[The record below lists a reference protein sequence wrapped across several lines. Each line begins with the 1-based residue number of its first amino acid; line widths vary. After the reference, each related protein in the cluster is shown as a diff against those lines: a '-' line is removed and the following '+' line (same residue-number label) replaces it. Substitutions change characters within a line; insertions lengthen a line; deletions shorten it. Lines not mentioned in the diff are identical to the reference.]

1 MSLKPCPSEGFS
13 PVDFMKPLIKLLFVA
28 SVPAWSGPLGAQTL
42 DWASPVGTDIVD
54 SRGNPIDSLFVIE
67 IGAFVDGFTP
77 DETNVDTWFANWRV
91 FDQAVYNPTLMYFTS
106 VASMNDDGTSGS
118 PHSTSGFSFEGLD
131 AFLWIR
137 RGDLPVEGNEW
148 LLTRAV
154 STDPSKNWVFPEAVP
169 GCCDNEPN
177 LQWSVSD
184 LDGDDIPE
192 WGSQGGVPGSGVFT
206 VTGSYT
212 LQTYTFVPEPSSLAF
227 AALSAGLLLRRRRH

>member
-1 MSLKPCPSEGFS
+1 
-13 PVDFMKPLIKLLFVA
+13 MKPFNKLLLITGV
-28 SVPAWSGPLGAQTL
+28 SVLAGSAVGQTL

-54 SRGNPIDSLFVIE
+54 SQGNSIDSLFVIE

-77 DETNVDTWFANWRV
+77 DDENVSQWFANWRV
-91 FDQAVYNPTLMYFTS
+91 FDRAVYNPTLMYFTS
-106 VASMNDDGTSGS
+106 VASMNDDGTGAS

-137 RGDLPVEGNEW
+137 RGDEPIEGNEW

-154 STDPSKNWVFPEAVP
+154 STDPSSTWVFPDAVP

-184 LDGDDIPE
+184 LDGNDIPK
-192 WGSQGGVPGSGVFT
+192 WGSQGGVSGSGVYT
-206 VTGSYT
+206 VIGTYT
-212 LQTYTFVPEPSSLAF
+212 LQTYTFIPEPSSLGF